1 MNDPIPVRV
10 TVLDAWDE
18 VTLRLADNTPIRD
31 VKRLALDALRVKRPA
46 DEYVVKF
53 RGAAVP
59 EDETTLADI
68 QFVPN
73 AGLIMLGR
81 RRRPVF

>member
-1 MNDPIPVRV
+1 MSDSLPVRV
-10 TVLDAWDE
+10 TVMDVWDA
-18 VTLRLADNTPIRD
+18 VTLRLTATTPIQD
-31 VKRLALDALRVKRPA
+31 VKRLALDALGLKRSA

-59 EDETTLADI
+59 EDSTTLADI
-68 QFVPN
+68 QFAPN

-81 RRRPVF
+81 RRRPVY